1 MKTKLLFGALALALI
16 FTSCKKDND
25 VVSTMEKIGD
35 DNMRGMYVGWL
46 VDSAKM
52 QSTMTQYVLDKEA
65 YTGKLFEITSGNAK
79 VYESSEAN
87 LTWKDKGY
95 SKEGTS
101 FLLDIVMGEQTY
113 PMTWV
118 HKALY
123 DEQGRVYLSSLLD
136 IYNTFSKTY
145 TDFALLSN
153 EWVYRDS
160 TIYQDTTKVTQ
171 LYLEFKEVTSKDI
184 SIDSVNSLINYVEL
198 MRDSIH
204 WYNKEFGKTVRDTVY
219 YKENSKKPGF
229 YNAIAAKGTEKSR
242 VIESY
247 TMVGN
252 ATEHFVSVQFG
263 SQIGSVPHTLTYS
276 AWTAAYDTNYYK
288 HPEVSKY
295 EIESVVIEDGM
306 WTFSGLTNGK
316 KFTILGKG
324 TIKTHTEKNGE
335 KKDEQKVGG
344 FQEFVI
350 SAFSA
355 KDKAMTLG
363 EDKMK
368 YTED

>member
-1 MKTKLLFGALALALI
+1 MKTKLLFGAMALALI

-25 VVSTMEKIGD
+25 VIGTMEKMGD
-35 DNMRGMYVGWL
+35 ENMRGMYVGWL

-65 YTGKLFEITSGNAK
+65 YTGKFFEISSGNAR

-87 LTWKDKGY
+87 FVWKDKGY

-101 FLLDIVMGEQTY
+101 LLLDIVMGEQTY

-118 HKALY
+118 HNALY
-123 DEQGRVYLSSLLD
+123 DEQGRVYGSSLLN
-136 IYNTFSKTY
+136 IYDTYSKAY
-145 TDFALLSN
+145 TDFALLTN

-160 TIYQDTTKVTQ
+160 TVYNDTIETEQKYLKFVEAVSKKITMDSVQSLIAYVASIQDT
-171 LYLEFKEVTSKDI
+171 L
-184 SIDSVNSLINYVEL
+184 
-198 MRDSIH
+198 H

-219 YKENSKKPGF
+219 YKEDSKNPGK
-229 YNAIAAKGTEKSR
+229 YNATYPKGTEDTRIIKTY
-242 VIESY
+242 IY
-247 TMVGN
+247 VGN

-295 EIESVVIEDGM
+295 EISSVVIEDGK

-324 TIKTHTEKNGE
+324 TIKTHTEKDGE
-335 KKDEQKVGG
+335 KKDESKVDG
-344 FQEFVI
+344 FKEFVI
-350 SAFSA
+350 TGFSA

-368 YTED
+368 YTE

>member
-35 DNMRGMYVGWL
+35 NNMRGMYVGWL

-65 YTGKLFEITSGNAK
+65 YTGKLFEISSGNER
-79 VYESSEAN
+79 VYESIEAN
-87 LTWKDKGY
+87 FVWKDNGY

-101 FLLDIVMGEQTY
+101 LLLDIVMGEQTY

-123 DEQGRVYLSSLLD
+123 NGQGREYSSSLLN
-136 IYNTFSKTY
+136 IYDTYSKTY
-145 TDFALLSN
+145 TEFALLSN

-171 LYLEFKEVTSKDI
+171 LYLEFQEVVSKDI

-276 AWTAAYDTNYYK
+276 AWTAVYDTNYYK

-295 EIESVVIEDGM
+295 EISSVVIEDGK

-324 TIKTHTEKNGE
+324 TIKTHTEKDGE
-335 KKDEQKVGG
+335 KKDDQKVGG

-368 YTED
+368 YTEN